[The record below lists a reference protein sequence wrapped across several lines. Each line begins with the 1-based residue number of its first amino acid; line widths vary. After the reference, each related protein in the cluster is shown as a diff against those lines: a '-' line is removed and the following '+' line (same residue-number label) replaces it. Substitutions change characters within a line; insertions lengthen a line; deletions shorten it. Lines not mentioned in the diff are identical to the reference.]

1 MCSAQEWQHLML
13 GQQRLWAAGNRR
25 LDQRAHPKG
34 SVRAGYRR
42 VLIAETGLALDAV
55 DLLTRPI
62 VADSTFHLSLTVIYY
77 FGCAYSAG
85 VMCIILQICHMCSP
99 AR

>member
-1 MCSAQEWQHLML
+1 MCSAQEWQHLLL

-25 LDQRAHPKG
+25 LDRRAHPKG

-42 VLIAETGLALDAV
+42 VLIAESCLALDAV

-62 VADSTFHLSLTVIYY
+62 VTE
-77 FGCAYSAG
+77 SAFN
-85 VMCIILQICHMCSP
+85 I
-99 AR
+99 